1 MCSNRIAPQKP
12 EETRTFFIG
21 PFAERFAVSLSL
33 SLSLYFFLSLSLSLR
48 DTITWKRGIS
58 RDLNEYDR
66 LDFSERVMLMEIGI
80 LMEFC

>member
-21 PFAERFAVSLSL
+21 PFAERFAVSL
-33 SLSLYFFLSLSLSLR
+33 FLSLR

-66 LDFSERVMLMEIGI
+66 SDFSERVMLMEIGI
-80 LMEFC
+80 LIEFC